1 MSQNN
6 GCGRFRYT
14 VGAVVATLALVL
26 AVLTL
31 ASRIQGAPNKD
42 PDSTRIYRHN
52 YDEVFQ
58 AVPEAIKR
66 AGLIVTDKD
75 KDKGTIDGIGM
86 GGKLTFDL
94 HIEVLSDK
102 PETRVTANVKVKG
115 MFMGTWGP
123 IYTEKIL
130 TQLQQVLSP
139 PPPKPAEV
147 ASNREHSTSP
157 TPDGNPTEPA
167 PNADLQSLDAAS
179 SKALEDAP
187 IGAMFHLNYSG
198 QTLKPLPTEQGK
210 MKGVPTAIQ
219 EYSVIGSASAVFLKI
234 PGQHSEL
241 RVRAGRPA
249 FVIKGDKPGIAKFYR
264 FGVFRKDRETVVSQ
278 DINFAKG
285 IANPGL
291 GFTLANFGD
300 SAIKFVPDLSL
311 PAGEYGI
318 QTHGGIFTFG
328 VEHFGSEIDLTTDPK
343 FLAIDHLA
351 VLPLLDFREDQTIQ
365 VNLAD
370 LTNIT
375 EDLLK
380 QDNYAAHL
388 AGDKGTAAEILEAS
402 LADANPEW
410 IKRLG
415 PPESRWVIVV
425 GLRDVHGMSSSIEH
439 NSTAEF
445 VGFLFDKQDGS
456 VLWQG
461 KGTGKIAGL
470 LLGGL
475 MRKAAMP
482 GEAEKAAL
490 VDLLSGLP
498 TLPKK

>member
-1 MSQNN
+1 MSRKN
-6 GCGRFRYT
+6 GCGRSRYPA
-14 VGAVVATLALVL
+14 GAAVATLSLLSLVL
-26 AVLTL
+26 IL
-31 ASRIQGAPNKD
+31 ASLAQGAPNKD
-42 PDSTRIYRHN
+42 PDSTRIYRHS

-58 AVPEAIKR
+58 ASQDVIKQ
-66 AGLIVTDKD
+66 LHFVVTDKD
-75 KDKGTIDGIGM
+75 KDKGTIDGTGM

-102 PETRVTANVKVKG
+102 PETRVTASVKVKG

-123 IYTEKIL
+123 VYTEKIL
-130 TQLQQVLSP
+130 TDLQQALSP

-147 ASNREHSTSP
+147 ASNRELTTSA
-157 TPDGNPTEPA
+157 TPDGKPTEPA

-187 IGAMFHLNYSG
+187 IGAMFHLDSSG
-198 QTLKPLPTEQGK
+198 HTLKPLPTEQGK
-210 MKGVPTAIQ
+210 MKGVPTAINNV
-219 EYSVIGSASAVFLKI
+219 YVGNASAVFLKI

-249 FVIKGDKPGIAKFYR
+249 FIVKGDKPGIAKFYR

-291 GFTLANFGD
+291 GFTLAKFGD
-300 SAIKFVPDLSL
+300 SAFKFVPDLSL

-318 QTHGGIFTFG
+318 QTRGGIFTFG
-328 VEHFGSEIDLTTDPK
+328 VEHFGAEIDLTSDPK

-351 VLPLLDFREDQTIQ
+351 VLPLLDLREDQTIQ

-380 QDNYAAHL
+380 QDNYAASL
-388 AGDKGTAAEILEAS
+388 GSDKGTAGEILEAN
-402 LADANPEW
+402 LVDAKPEW

-439 NSTAEF
+439 NSSAEF

-456 VLWQG
+456 VLWKG
-461 KGTGKIAGL
+461 KGTGKVAGL

-490 VDLLSGLP
+490 TDLLSGLP

>member
-1 MSQNN
+1 MSYNN
-6 GCGRFRYT
+6 GCGRSRYP
-14 VGAVVATLALVL
+14 VSAAVATLALVL

-31 ASRIQGAPNKD
+31 ASLVQGFPNKD
-42 PDSTRIYRHN
+42 PDSTRIYRHS

-58 AVPEAIKR
+58 ASQDVIKQ
-66 AGLIVTDKD
+66 LHFVVTDKD
-75 KDKGTIDGIGM
+75 KDKGTINGTGM
-86 GGKLTFDL
+86 GGQLTFNL

-115 MFMGTWGP
+115 MFMGSWGP
-123 IYTEKIL
+123 IYKEKIL
-130 TQLQQVLSP
+130 TELQQVLSP

-147 ASNREHSTSP
+147 ASNREPTMSA
-157 TPDGNPTEPA
+157 TPDGKPTEPA
-167 PNADLQSLDAAS
+167 ANTAVQLLDAAS

-187 IGAMFHLNYSG
+187 VGAMFHLNYSG

-219 EYSVIGSASAVFLKI
+219 GYSIIGSASAVFLKI

-249 FVIKGDKPGIAKFYR
+249 FIIKGDKPGVAKFYR
-264 FGVFRKDRETVVSQ
+264 FGVFRKDRETAVSQ

-291 GFTLANFGD
+291 GFTLAKFGD
-300 SAIKFVPDLSL
+300 SAFKFVPDLSL

-318 QTHGGIFTFG
+318 QTRGGTFTFG
-328 VEHFGSEIDLTTDPK
+328 VEHFGSEIDLTSDPK

-351 VLPLLDFREDQTIQ
+351 VLPLLDLREDQTEQ

-380 QDNYAAHL
+380 QDNYAANL
-388 AGDKGTAAEILEAS
+388 ASDKGNVGEILEAN
-402 LADANPEW
+402 LADARPEW

-415 PPESRWVIVV
+415 PPEARWVMVV
-425 GLRDVHGMSSSIEH
+425 GVRDTHGMTNSLEH
-439 NSTAEF
+439 TNTAEF
-445 VGFLFDKQDGS
+445 VGFLFDKQDAS
-456 VLWQG
+456 VLWKG
-461 KGTGKIAGL
+461 KGTGKVGRM
-470 LLGGL
+470 LLGGVL
-475 MRKAAMP
+475 RKGAMP

-490 VDLLSGLP
+490 TDLLSGLP